1 MAKKVL
7 GGAVIGYGGMGHF
20 HGRQMM
26 KEEIPGI
33 ELIGVFDID
42 EKQLEDAR
50 AHGIEAF
57 ESREALLS
65 DPRIDVVVIATPNDY
80 HKEIAIDAMAHGKNV
95 VSEKPVTLCPADLEE
110 MIAAANKYGKLFTVH
125 QNRRFD
131 GDFLL
136 AKHIMETENLGG
148 VFRVESRVH
157 GSRGIPS
164 GWREE
169 KEHGGGMLYDWG
181 VHMLDQML
189 WFMRDKA
196 ELVSVYSTMTHITN
210 AECDDGFSVLCK
222 FSNGMEW
229 IIEIDTNNFISLP
242 RWYILGVNGSAVI
255 EDWDLNG
262 KIVKVTDF
270 SKQDSAPI
278 VAGMG
283 ITRTMAPRTEETI
296 KTFPL
301 QKEGFEGDWNGYYR
315 NLIAAINGEED
326 ILVTHD
332 QQRKLLRVIEAIF
345 KSAAANEVVY
355 LNK

>member
-1 MAKKVL
+1 MSKKVL
-7 GGAVIGYGGMGHF
+7 GGAVIGYGGMGNF
-20 HGRQMM
+20 HARQMQ
-26 KEEIPGI
+26 KAEIPGI
-33 ELIGVFDID
+33 ELIGVYDID
-42 EKQLEDAR
+42 DERRKVAEEKGVYFFD
-50 AHGIEAF
+50 
-57 ESREALLS
+57 SREALLS
-65 DPRIDVVVIATPNDY
+65 DERVDVVIIATPNDV
-80 HKEIAIDAMAHGKNV
+80 HKEIEMDAVAHGKHV

-136 AKHIMETENLGG
+136 AKHIMESGDLGD
-148 VFRVESRVH
+148 VFRIESRVQ

-189 WFMRDKA
+189 WFMTGHKI
-196 ELVSVYSTMTHITN
+196 VSVYATMTHITN
-210 AECDDGFSVLCK
+210 QECDDGFSVLCK
-222 FSNGMEW
+222 FDNGVEW
-229 IIEIDTNNFISLP
+229 IIEIQTNNFVNLP

-262 KIVKVTDF
+262 KIVKVTDY
-270 SKQDSAPI
+270 SKQDSAP
-278 VAGMG
+278 VAAGMG
-283 ITRTMAPRTEETI
+283 ITRTMAPRTDETI

-301 QKEGFEGDWNGYYR
+301 QKEGFEGDWNGYYK
-315 NLIAAINGEED
+315 NLIAYLNGEED

-332 QQRKLLRVIEAIF
+332 QQRLLVRVIEAIF
-345 KSAAANEVVY
+345 RSAETNTVVTFD
-355 LNK
+355 

>member
-1 MAKKVL
+1 MEKKVL
-7 GGAVIGYGGMGHF
+7 GGAVIGYGGMGGF
-20 HGRQMM
+20 HANQML

-33 ELIGVFDID
+33 ELVGVYDID
-42 EKQLEDAR
+42 PARLQVAREK
-50 AHGIEAF
+50 GIEAF

-65 DPRIDVVVIATPNDY
+65 DERIDLVVIATPNDV
-80 HKEIAIDAMAHGKNV
+80 HKEIAIDAMAHGKHV

-110 MIAAANKYGKLFTVH
+110 MLAAANRYGKLFTVH

-136 AKHIMETENLGG
+136 AKHIMESGDLGE
-148 VFRVESRVH
+148 VFRIESRVQ

-189 WFMRDKA
+189 WTMGEHK
-196 ELVSVYSTMTHITN
+196 LVSVYATMTYITN
-210 AECDDGFSVLCK
+210 SECDDGFSVLCK
-222 FSNGMEW
+222 FDNGVEW
-229 IIEIDTNNFISLP
+229 IIEISTNNFISLP
-242 RWYILGVNGSAVI
+242 RWYVLGVNGSLVI
-255 EDWDLNG
+255 DDWDLNG
-262 KIVKVTDF
+262 KVVKVTDF
-270 SKQDSAPI
+270 SKQDSAP
-278 VAGMG
+278 VAAGMG

-296 KTFPL
+296 QTVPL

-315 NLIAAINGEED
+315 NLIAALNGEED

-332 QQRKLLRVIEAIF
+332 QQRLLVRVIEAIF
-345 KSAAANEVVY
+345 KSAEINEVVY
-355 LNK
+355 LDK